1 MKSTSNHFC
10 ESKLE
15 TIYKNKFLNP
25 VEKQSLYVA
34 VDASCCVR
42 STEKLKF
49 NMNIVINLK
58 IITLQIYYL
67 THPRGGGELS
77 RRNGRLK
84 GLTTRVLHLEKRG
97 LDFFKFFKLIIR
109 VNLFPSLQF
118 LVPLRLIRPNVSF
131 SN

>member
-1 MKSTSNHFC
+1 MNIFLIDLGHINTLMKSTSNHFC

-77 RRNGRLK
+77 
-84 GLTTRVLHLEKRG
+84 
-97 LDFFKFFKLIIR
+97 
-109 VNLFPSLQF
+109 
-118 LVPLRLIRPNVSF
+118 
-131 SN
+131 